1 MNMGTHS
8 QGQVIPPA
16 PGRPTTNHQQRKTEE
31 TVTTTIKPIDVTDEI
46 HTEVTAGRIHPR
58 IAEQVLDFHM
68 IYPDD
73 DIEEL
78 LCRVISAHR

>member
-1 MNMGTHS
+1 
-8 QGQVIPPA
+8 
-16 PGRPTTNHQQRKTEE
+16 
-31 TVTTTIKPIDVTDEI
+31 VTTTIESTDITAEI
-46 HTEVTAGRIHPR
+46 RTEVTAGRMHPR

-73 DIEEL
+73 GIEEL